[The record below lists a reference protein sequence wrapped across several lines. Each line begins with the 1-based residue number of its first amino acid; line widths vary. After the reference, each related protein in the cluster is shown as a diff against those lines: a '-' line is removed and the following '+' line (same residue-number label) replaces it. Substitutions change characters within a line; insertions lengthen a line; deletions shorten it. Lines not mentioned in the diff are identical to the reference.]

1 MQQRPARGGGGL
13 VVPVHHHALAC
24 DVHGVVVDI
33 LLHVDDAA
41 AQVPSVLRVLLLQQ
55 VLVHQVHDKQV
66 AGLLNVGDAGFPEDF
81 QQVDGADVDVAQAV
95 VLGAVPEHAVYRRS
109 VFQLLPPVVGVGL
122 LELVVLQHNRQ
133 NGGEGLCAL
142 LVAALPGQHHRLR
155 VIVHGVGVLVGDG
168 IEQPGRRR
176 LRPSA
181 RDLPGLAAVLP
192 PDGFPV
198 AQLPPQLVLYNAG
211 LQVGLALLV
220 SGQNVDGLCHLL
232 LADALCALR
241 LRQQHRS
248 HLRRHGLVPLHTGQA
263 VGLHAGD
270 CLLFPSE

>member
-1 MQQRPARGGGGL
+1 MEE
-13 VVPVHHHALAC
+13 
-24 DVHGVVVDI
+24 
-33 LLHVDDAA
+33 
-41 AQVPSVLRVLLLQQ
+41 RV
-55 VLVHQVHDKQV
+55 
-66 AGLLNVGDAGFPEDF
+66 F
-81 QQVDGADVDVAQAV
+81 
-95 VLGAVPEHAVYRRS
+95 
-109 VFQLLPPVVGVGL
+109 
-122 LELVVLQHNRQ
+122 
-133 NGGEGLCAL
+133 AL

-155 VIVHGVGVLVGDG
+155 VIVHSVSVLVGNG
-168 IEQPGRRR
+168 VEQPGRRR

-198 AQLPPQLVLYNAG
+198 TQLPPQFVLHDAG

-232 LADALCALR
+232 LSDALSRRVKVRSPPKRPHRRGVSPAAPLSLLSQR
-241 LRQQHRS
+241 VRPRRVPAGLRQQHRS